1 MSIKPIDLQ
10 TLFMH
15 MNQVGK
21 EQALQRGGLLM
32 QQTVAG
38 SELVQEAE
46 HRDNS
51 VNETKSLSD
60 GPEEIHEDEEQTS
73 GQHRRGKKEGGKEQ
87 KEGESSNYF
96 SDPALGKNIDITG

>member
-15 MNQVGK
+15 MNLVGK
-21 EQALQRGGLLM
+21 EQALHRGSLLM

-38 SELVQEAE
+38 SELVQETE
-46 HRDNS
+46 HKDSS
-51 VNETKSLSD
+51 VNQTKSLSD
-60 GPEEIHEDEEQTS
+60 GPEEIHEEEEQAS
-73 GQHRRGKKEGGKEQ
+73 GQHRYGKKEGGKEQ
-87 KEGESSNYF
+87 KEGESSKYY

>member
-32 QQTVAG
+32 QQAIAG
-38 SELVQEAE
+38 SELVQETE
-46 HRDNS
+46 HKDNS
-51 VNETKSLSD
+51 VNETKSISD
-60 GPEEIHEDEEQTS
+60 GPEEIHDDEEGAS
-73 GQHRRGKKEGGKEQ
+73 GKRRRRKKQGGKEQ
-87 KEGESSNYF
+87 KEDESSNYF

>member
-38 SELVQEAE
+38 SELVQETE

-60 GPEEIHEDEEQTS
+60 GPEEIHEDAEQAS
-73 GQHRRGKKEGGKEQ
+73 GQRRRGKKEGGKEQ